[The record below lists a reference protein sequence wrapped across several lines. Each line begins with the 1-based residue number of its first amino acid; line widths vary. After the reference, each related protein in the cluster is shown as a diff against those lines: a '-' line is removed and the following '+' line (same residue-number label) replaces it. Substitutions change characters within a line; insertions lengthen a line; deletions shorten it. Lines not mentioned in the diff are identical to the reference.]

1 MSENDVKPQSSIDQ
15 YVMPYIESLPRLD
28 GKVAVDIPSGEGR
41 ASYMFA
47 QRGADVRAF
56 DLYPEFTTVEGVE
69 TEFADLNDR
78 IPLEDASADYLIC
91 QEGIEHL
98 PNKVDLLAEFNRVLK
113 PGGTLILTT
122 PNFSSARVRFWM
134 LLAES
139 DSGRRMPVSEIDSI
153 WFSEKRSDRLYFG
166 HLFVIGVQPLQ
177 TLCRISGFE
186 VVERRRTAWSTS
198 AIVFGLLIYPFA
210 IVGSLLAYLRYSR
223 ANRHVDEATRRSI
236 LWDRLK
242 LNLSPQTLFGKH
254 IFWVLRK
261 TADTDE
267 CVEELK
273 SLVGS

>member
-1 MSENDVKPQSSIDQ
+1 
-15 YVMPYIESLPRLD
+15 MPYIESLPNLD
-28 GKVAVDIPSGEGR
+28 GKVAIDIPSGEGR
-41 ASYMFA
+41 ASYVFA
-47 QRGADVRAF
+47 RRGADVRAF
-56 DLYPEFTTVEGVE
+56 DLYPEFTTVEGVK

-78 IPLEDASADYLIC
+78 IPMGDASADYLIC

-98 PNKVDLLAEFNRVLK
+98 PDKVDLLAEFNRVLK

-122 PNFSSARVRFWM
+122 PNARVRFWM
-134 LLAES
+134 MLAES

-198 AIVFGLLIYPFA
+198 AIVLGLLIYPFA
-210 IVGSLLAYLRYSR
+210 IVGSLLAYWRYSR
-223 ANRHVDEATRRSI
+223 GNRHVDEATRKSI

-242 LNLSPQTLFGKH
+242 LNLAPQTLFGKH

-261 TADTDE
+261 TADVDE
-267 CVEELK
+267 CVEALK
-273 SLVGS
+273 TLLRS